1 MERVFAFVFLCVALA
16 PGSSGASCAWARI
29 DHQWSYNTS
38 GPWNSNVYRGLAGTV
53 FVADVA
59 GAVWE
64 GADSRLGRTLWQGV
78 DSTLVSAAAGE
89 IGKRVF
95 TRARPGS
102 GADPCM
108 WFQGD
113 SNYSFPS
120 GEASVAAG
128 LVTPFIL
135 EYGRE
140 NPSAYA
146 LALLPLYVGAG
157 RLRNHSHWPSDVLA
171 GWAIGG
177 VSGWYAHERDSPF
190 TLMLLPRGA
199 AVGIRKRF

>member
-1 MERVFAFVFLCVALA
+1 MCAFVFLCVALA
-16 PGSSGASCAWARI
+16 PGSSAASCAWARL
-29 DHQWSYNTS
+29 DRTWSSNTS
-38 GPWNSNVYRGLAGTV
+38 GPWNSNVYRGLAGAV
-53 FVADVA
+53 LVADVA

-95 TRARPGS
+95 TRARPGV

-113 SNYSFPS
+113 SNHSFPS
-120 GEASVAAG
+120 GEAAVAAG
-128 LVTPFIL
+128 LVTPFML

-140 NPSAYA
+140 NPAAYA

-157 RLRNHSHWPSDVLA
+157 RIRNQSHWQSDVLA

-177 VSGWYAHERDSPF
+177 VSGWYAHGRDTPF
-190 TLMLLPRGA
+190 TLMLLPRGVA
-199 AVGIRKRF
+199 LGIRKRF